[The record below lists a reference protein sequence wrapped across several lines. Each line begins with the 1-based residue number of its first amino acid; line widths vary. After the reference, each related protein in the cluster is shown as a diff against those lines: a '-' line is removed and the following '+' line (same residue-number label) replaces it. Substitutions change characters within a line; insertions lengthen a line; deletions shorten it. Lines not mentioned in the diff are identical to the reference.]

1 MRVRA
6 LRLGEPHAPSAVVFD
21 ESSSC
26 WVALAPALHWRQSRA
41 ALSSLPQSVKADNSL
56 LNASRSLITLLAAD
70 PSVRDA
76 ALALV
81 RSAAVERWDGC
92 IVRPSQL
99 EPLPFQPLSF
109 RDAGLYKR
117 HLKQSVAGFVP
128 LMRAQGHLLQA
139 IGMLLTKPL
148 RLPDGLNSASR
159 PAFYI
164 GNPLTFIADGDLVAW
179 PSHCEPG
186 DYWKTAPESG
196 GRSGCLDYEL
206 EVAVLI
212 TRPVSPRAEPEEVTA
227 AIGGFVLINDFSA
240 RCTQADELLSVS
252 FGFVKSKS
260 FATSM
265 ASSVVSADELWHPGD
280 KGQLFSGSG
289 LCCDVMVNGE
299 PRRGSS
305 GR

>member
-1 MRVRA
+1 
-6 LRLGEPHAPSAVVFD
+6 
-21 ESSSC
+21 
-26 WVALAPALHWRQSRA
+26 
-41 ALSSLPQSVKADNSL
+41 
-56 LNASRSLITLLAAD
+56 
-70 PSVRDA
+70 
-76 ALALV
+76 
-81 RSAAVERWDGC
+81 VERWDGC

-196 GRSGCLDYEL
+196 GSAHHPTCL
-206 EVAVLI
+206 
-212 TRPVSPRAEPEEVTA
+212 A
-227 AIGGFVLINDFSA
+227 A
-240 RCTQADELLSVS
+240 C
-252 FGFVKSKS
+252 
-260 FATSM
+260 
-265 ASSVVSADELWHPGD
+265 
-280 KGQLFSGSG
+280 
-289 LCCDVMVNGE
+289 
-299 PRRGSS
+299 
-305 GR
+305 